1 MPTSVLTL
9 LKSASQKKNCST
21 IQRTLTILL
30 TPSILN
36 TLRRKEYTVSSLS
49 KMGNCISELTEPP
62 FQRPTVRLEGCEAGE
77 MSLLSGMNVNLSLRI
92 RNPNKKSLMMDA
104 VAYKLAKQSDGTVL
118 ADGTAIKRELFRGES
133 EKVVKVTLKMSYVGM
148 GASAKSMWV
157 KGSTKLDITGTVTFE
172 AAPATGDKEV
182 DCSFRGQWEIELG

>member
-1 MPTSVLTL
+1 
-9 LKSASQKKNCST
+9 
-21 IQRTLTILL
+21 
-30 TPSILN
+30 
-36 TLRRKEYTVSSLS
+36 
-49 KMGNCISELTEPP
+49 
-62 FQRPTVRLEGCEAGE
+62 

-118 ADGTAIKRELFRGES
+118 ADGTAIKRE
-133 EKVVKVTLKMSYVGM
+133 
-148 GASAKSMWV
+148 
-157 KGSTKLDITGTVTFE
+157 KLDITGTVTFE